1 MPKILIRD
9 GISADLDLGTIRPG
23 TYELVHCT
31 GRGESKNSKP
41 EAAFLLDNL
50 TVSKSRVDENIANG
64 NAVLIANESIKVEG
78 VMTNLPAISESE
90 VMSIERLKGQVNLI
104 QQVMKEVMHK
114 DEHYGIIPGCKKP
127 SLLKPGAEKISL
139 TFRLAPYYEITEKE
153 MPNLHREYI
162 MKCTLK
168 HIETGKT
175 FAEGVG
181 SCSTMEAKYRYRTGP
196 GETTGVQ
203 VPKAYWDS
211 RKTDAAFAMSTLKAL
226 ANNAGFEGNK
236 FGTKK
241 DDTGTWYI
249 TTASEKVEHDNPADY
264 YNTVLK
270 MAKKR
275 AHVDAVLTATAA
287 SDIFTQD
294 VEDMV
299 PENVH
304 KAPEAPPEA
313 PKTPPAA
320 PKAESKPAPESKPIP
335 AESEVAEFIPSAVNM
350 KEGETKGKK
359 WTKYTILNGEE
370 KFTTFNIKFAELAKK
385 ANVNGMPVKVW
396 YKPTE
401 KWGNE
406 IELLIDSLAEQRQMG
421 DEDESYPQ

>member
-1 MPKILIRD
+1 MTKIFVRE
-9 GISADLDLGTIRPG
+9 GIPADLDLGTVRPG
-23 TYELVHCT
+23 TYELVKCM
-31 GRGESKNSKP
+31 GRGESRNSVPEPAYMLDGITVSEKRVNDYIAINLAEIINEVKP
-41 EAAFLLDNL
+41 E
-50 TVSKSRVDENIANG
+50 
-64 NAVLIANESIKVEG
+64 G
-78 VMTNLPAISESE
+78 VKMTNLPAIAESE
-90 VMSIERLKGQVNLI
+90 VMSIERLKSQVNLI

-211 RKTDAAFAMSTLKAL
+211 RKSDAAFAMSTLKAL
-226 ANNAGFEGNK
+226 ANADGFEGNK

-249 TTASEKVEHDNPADY
+249 TTASEKIEHDNPADY

-299 PENVH
+299 PENGH
-304 KAPEAPPEA
+304 KTPEATPEA
-313 PKTPPAA
+313 PKTPPPAS
-320 PKAESKPAPESKPIP
+320 KAETSAPSPSKDAPSD
-335 AESEVAEFIPSAVNM
+335 AA
-350 KEGETKGKK
+350 
-359 WTKYTILNGEE
+359 
-370 KFTTFNIKFAELAKK
+370 
-385 ANVNGMPVKVW
+385 
-396 YKPTE
+396 TE
-401 KWGNE
+401 KQRGKLFMMAKERWGGDATKAKAFME
-406 IELLIDSLAEQRQMG
+406 WLKKMAGAEYFTKKYASECIEDFDARAG
-421 DEDESYPQ
+421 DFDNDLVSKGNDEFPM

>member
-1 MPKILIRD
+1 MTRILVLEYIP
-9 GISADLDLGTIRPG
+9 ADLDLGTVRPG
-23 TYELVHCT
+23 TYELVKTT
-31 GRGESKNSKP
+31 GRGEARNSKP
-41 EAAFLLDNL
+41 EPAYFMDGL
-50 TVSKSRVDENIANG
+50 TVSKKQVDAFIARND
-64 NAVLIANESIKVEG
+64 AEIIPNEEKQGGEKMS
-78 VMTNLPAISESE
+78 NLPAIAESE
-90 VMSIERLKGQVNLI
+90 VMSIERLKSQVNLI

-114 DEHYGIIPGCKKP
+114 DEHYGVIPGCKKP

-139 TFRLAPYYEITEKE
+139 TFRLAPYYEITEKK

-168 HIETGKT
+168 HIETGKV

-181 SCSTMEAKYRYRTGP
+181 SCSTMETKYRYRTGP

-203 VPKAYWDS
+203 VPKAYWDI
-211 RKTDAAFAMSTLKAL
+211 RKSDAALAMPTLKTL
-226 ANNAGFEGNK
+226 ANAAGFEGNK

-249 TTASEKVEHDNPADY
+249 TTASEMVEHDNPADY

-299 PENVH
+299 PETTP
-304 KAPEAPPEA
+304 KAPEAPQQATP
-313 PKTPPAA
+313 TPPPA
-320 PKAESKPAPESKPIP
+320 PKAEAKPAAHSDDTP
-335 AESEVAEFIPSAVNM
+335 ADAA
-350 KEGETKGKK
+350 
-359 WTKYTILNGEE
+359 
-370 KFTTFNIKFAELAKK
+370 
-385 ANVNGMPVKVW
+385 
-396 YKPTE
+396 TE
-401 KWGNE
+401 KQRKTLYATGWTRWNNVDQAKNFMTWLKEMAGVE
-406 IELLIDSLAEQRQMG
+406 YFSKKYASECIDDFDARAADFEADVTSKDNDQF
-421 DEDESYPQ
+421 PV

>member
-1 MPKILIRD
+1 MKIFVRE
-9 GISADLDLGTIRPG
+9 GIPSDLDLGTVRPG
-23 TYELVHCT
+23 TYELVNCMGKGDARNAVH
-31 GRGESKNSKP
+31 EP
-41 EAAFLLDNL
+41 AYYLDNL
-50 TVSKSRVDENIANG
+50 TVSKTRVDYNISIG
-64 NAVLIANESIKVEG
+64 NAEIINDVKTEG
-78 VMTNLPAISESE
+78 QKMTTNLPSVSNPD
-90 VMSIERLKGQVNLI
+90 VMSIDRLKGQVNLI

-168 HIETGKT
+168 HIETGKV

-196 GETTGVQ
+196 GESTGVQ

-211 RKTDAAFAMSTLKAL
+211 RKSDPSFAMSTMKTL
-226 ANNAGFEGNK
+226 ANGAGFEGDK

-294 VEDMV
+294 VEDTI
-299 PENVH
+299 PE
-304 KAPEAPPEA
+304 KTPETPTET
-313 PKTPPAA
+313 PKTPPPA
-320 PKAESKPAPESKPIP
+320 PKAESKPTPPAGDAP
-335 AESEVAEFIPSAVNM
+335 ADVA
-350 KEGETKGKK
+350 
-359 WTKYTILNGEE
+359 
-370 KFTTFNIKFAELAKK
+370 
-385 ANVNGMPVKVW
+385 
-396 YKPTE
+396 TE
-401 KWGNE
+401 KQRKMLWAKGMARWNDKQKATE
-406 IELLIDSLAEQRQMG
+406 FMTWLKNAIDATYFSKSYASECIEDFDARAE
-421 DEDESYPQ
+421 DYEADLTSKDNDKFPT